1 MSLADYL
8 VAGEPAAPLPQH
20 HHPDKQRHHQSN
32 PGEGQGHIDAPTL
45 PHLYTTHRV
54 SLQGKVTMILL
65 KLGTLQNKLF
75 LLQTY
80 RLTVRDL
87 VLLRMCNFRL
97 QDFMMHS
104 SGVHLNLVKK
114 ESKEEHDQ
122 KHNKI
127 EQISTRN
134 RP

>member
-1 MSLADYL
+1 
-8 VAGEPAAPLPQH
+8 
-20 HHPDKQRHHQSN
+20 
-32 PGEGQGHIDAPTL
+32 
-45 PHLYTTHRV
+45 
-54 SLQGKVTMILL
+54 MILL

-75 LLQTY
+75 FLQTY